1 MTYRIEDDASVDVRY
16 VALQTQ
22 LKAMDAARYKLFLD
36 RSTLFADPT
45 RYGLPDGALDAL
57 RSADDVFAQSQHAYA
72 KAIHAFF
79 QYRCTCDPV
88 VDFSL
93 LVEKCSDAQEAFEDA
108 LSTMIPLANAA
119 AAEYLEYGFRC
130 FEQISDAFDCEET
143 QLHNEARAL
152 SAYAE
157 STRCLQRMIKAL
169 PSLPAVSDAGDYHAS
184 VGIMIFVILLCIG
197 VSQLPN
203 VTW

>member
-22 LKAMDAARYKLFLD
+22 LKAMDAARCKLFLD

-45 RYGLPDGALDAL
+45 RYGLPDDSLDAL
-57 RSADDVFAQSQHAYA
+57 RAADDVFAQSQHDFA
-72 KAIHAFF
+72 KVMLAFF
-79 QYRCTCDPV
+79 QYRCACDPM
-88 VDFSL
+88 VDFPL
-93 LVEKCSDAQEAFEDA
+93 LVEKYTDAQETFEDA
-108 LSTMIPLANAA
+108 LSTIVPLANAA

-130 FEQISDAFDCEET
+130 FEQDSDAFDCEET
-143 QLHNEARAL
+143 QLHDEARTL

-157 STRCLQRMIKAL
+157 STRCLQRMIKSL
-169 PSLPAVSDAGDYHAS
+169 PGLPAVSDAGDYQAS